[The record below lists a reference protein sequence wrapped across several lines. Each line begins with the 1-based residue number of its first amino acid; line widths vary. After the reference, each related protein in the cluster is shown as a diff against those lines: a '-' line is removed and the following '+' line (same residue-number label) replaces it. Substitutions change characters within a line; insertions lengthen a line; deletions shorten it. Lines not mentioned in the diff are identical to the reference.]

1 VRRVFTPFVRVGRHL
16 RALVREDRTA
26 SIVVLG
32 FALSELVT
40 VAWDLPGSHGWEND
54 GVAPRDLFAG
64 IAHNLT
70 PGQGHTYPLLHCLVL
85 AVLSLPVLLPTAL
98 AGPLDATALRERVLS
113 VPTMT
118 GISLIAKLV
127 AIAMAC
133 ACLLVLARLVRRT
146 VSARAGWLAAL
157 FGATHLT
164 FAFYG
169 RVSNLDVPYLTYTL
183 FALDAVLDAR
193 ERNDAASYRRFALL
207 AAAAVATKDQ
217 AYATFVLVAPLYL
230 VLMPLLSPGADRRRH
245 GVMLVKAAGVGAL
258 AYGLMTGALLNP
270 TGLIARF
277 QRLSGPASQG
287 WRGYTRDF
295 AGVVANVQDAFASLP
310 HVYWPFPALAVACL
324 GIAVAMFLPPEAA
337 PLRNRSARL
346 LPLVGSISSFVFFTL
361 VVARSEHRF
370 LLPSGLLLAA
380 YGGVAADCLLGL
392 AARSP
397 ASRLLLPATRAFL
410 AVSLAFAAWRSA
422 AVHLTQLGDARRA
435 VVAYL
440 ARVPR
445 GTSIETYGHTVYAP
459 HFDVGP
465 DAPYRVRRVGP
476 TDPRSRNPLVGVEEV
491 NAEIGD
497 VATRAPDVIVL
508 SEGFAN
514 VYLTAERSDGRAFSG
529 VIEERRA
536 NASTARFVT
545 SAVRNELPGYRLW
558 LVARPTLPAFA
569 TALGLAP
576 VPIQST
582 TGLTYWVLARTG
594 SPADRTFA
602 R

>member
-1 VRRVFTPFVRVGRHL
+1 
-16 RALVREDRTA
+16 
-26 SIVVLG
+26 
-32 FALSELVT
+32 
-40 VAWDLPGSHGWEND
+40 
-54 GVAPRDLFAG
+54 
-64 IAHNLT
+64 
-70 PGQGHTYPLLHCLVL
+70 
-85 AVLSLPVLLPTAL
+85 
-98 AGPLDATALRERVLS
+98 
-113 VPTMT
+113 
-118 GISLIAKLV
+118 
-127 AIAMAC
+127 
-133 ACLLVLARLVRRT
+133 
-146 VSARAGWLAAL
+146 
-157 FGATHLT
+157 
-164 FAFYG
+164 
-169 RVSNLDVPYLTYTL
+169 
-183 FALDAVLDAR
+183 
-193 ERNDAASYRRFALL
+193 
-207 AAAAVATKDQ
+207 
-217 AYATFVLVAPLYL
+217 
-230 VLMPLLSPGADRRRH
+230 
-245 GVMLVKAAGVGAL
+245 
-258 AYGLMTGALLNP
+258 LMTGALLNP
-270 TGLIARF
+270 TGLMARL

-310 HVYWPFPALAVACL
+310 HVYWPFPALAVAWL
-324 GIAVAMFLPPEAA
+324 GIAVAIFRPSGAA
-337 PLRNRSARL
+337 PLQNRSARL

-361 VVARSEHRF
+361 VVARAEHRF

-392 AARSP
+392 AARWP

-410 AVSLAFAAWRSA
+410 AMSLAFAAWRSA

-445 GTSIETYGHTVYAP
+445 GTSVETYGHTVYAP

-465 DAPYRVRRVGP
+465 EAPYRVRRVGP
-476 TDPRSRNPLVGVEEV
+476 TNPGSRNPLVGVEEV
-491 NAEIGD
+491 EAEIGD

-514 VYLTAERSDGRAFSG
+514 VYLAAERSDGRAFSG

-536 NASTARFVT
+536 NASTARLVM
-545 SAVRNELPGYRLW
+545 SAVRNELPGYRLA
-558 LVARPTLPAFA
+558 LVAHPTLPAFA

-594 SPADRTFA
+594 SAADRAFA